1 MEKSNHASVNQ
12 STAMHEWSSV
22 SFPVQWFVVREM
34 TCPFEKDQ
42 NGVWFK
48 KWFLHFAQLWS
59 SKCLSSANNA
69 VIRTEKLQTI
79 IFNWFRLSRDNY
91 WRGEVEIV
99 RESDEDVESEIERS
113 IFNMVMPTRVGR
125 ERLFT
130 CPVEWEIFSFQM
142 NWCTCIQTVSI
153 SAAFHLLCA
162 CHQFPA
168 NNHWEWDL
176 DQTWDGN
183 WDLVYSPSGP
193 SYNIVV
199 ILYKYRTVV
208 QLVQLLSNSNTLF

>member
-1 MEKSNHASVNQ
+1 M
-12 STAMHEWSSV
+12 
-22 SFPVQWFVVREM
+22 FPALCTIMVIEM
-34 TCPFEKDQ
+34 FE
-42 NGVWFK
+42 F
-48 KWFLHFAQLWS
+48 
-59 SKCLSSANNA
+59 SKQRGNPH
-69 VIRTEKLQTI
+69 RKLQTI

-113 IFNMVMPTRVGR
+113 IFNIVMLTRVGR
-125 ERLFT
+125 EKLFT

-176 DQTWDGN
+176 DQTWDGD
-183 WDLVYSPSGP
+183 WDLVYPASGP

-199 ILYKYRTVV
+199 ILYKYPNCGSV
-208 QLVQLLSNSNTLF
+208 SSIA

>member
-1 MEKSNHASVNQ
+1 M
-12 STAMHEWSSV
+12 
-22 SFPVQWFVVREM
+22 FPALCTIMFIEM
-34 TCPFEKDQ
+34 FE
-42 NGVWFK
+42 F
-48 KWFLHFAQLWS
+48 
-59 SKCLSSANNA
+59 SKQCGNPH
-69 VIRTEKLQTI
+69 K
-79 IFNWFRLSRDNY
+79 NWFRLNRDNY

-176 DQTWDGN
+176 DQTLVGN
-183 WDLVYSPSGP
+183 WDLVYLPSGP

-199 ILYKYRTVV
+199 ILYKYPNCG
-208 QLVQLLSNSNTLF
+208 SDSSIA

>member
-1 MEKSNHASVNQ
+1 M
-12 STAMHEWSSV
+12 
-22 SFPVQWFVVREM
+22 FPALCTIMVIEM
-34 TCPFEKDQ
+34 FE
-42 NGVWFK
+42 F
-48 KWFLHFAQLWS
+48 
-59 SKCLSSANNA
+59 SKQCGNPH
-69 VIRTEKLQTI
+69 RKLQTI
-79 IFNWFRLSRDNY
+79 IFNWFRLNRDNY

-162 CHQFPA
+162 CHHFPV
-168 NNHWEWDL
+168 
-176 DQTWDGN
+176 GN
-183 WDLVYSPSGP
+183 WDLVYPPSGP

-199 ILYKYRTVV
+199 ILYKYPNCG
-208 QLVQLLSNSNTLF
+208 SDSSIA